1 MRVSL
6 IIKHSFCIFHH
17 HFIMASSIICMI
29 GDLQDVRYE
38 VLGLVHQ
45 EMVYDRRSYLDA
57 TMESLQQKAPSG
69 TTHIIKIQ
77 HIWHDGELVAMYGNA
92 VRVLPLENEVQ
103 EEEEEEDREAR
114 RIRDEGGGGGSH

>member
-1 MRVSL
+1 MS
-6 IIKHSFCIFHH
+6 
-17 HFIMASSIICMI
+17 SSIICMI
-29 GDLQDVRYE
+29 GDLQDIRYE

-45 EMVYDRRSYLDA
+45 EMVSVYKHSYLDA

-92 VRVLPLENEVQ
+92 VCVLPLENETQ
-103 EEEEEEDREAR
+103 EEEEER
-114 RIRDEGGGGGSH
+114 GGGGGSH